1 MNTTTRLTLV
11 LLSSTCL
18 SLVARADEIQ
28 FTTLP
33 GPVQTNVIRE
43 THIVG
48 PTDVIHVIR
57 NDNGLYAVT
66 VRKGPGEA
74 VVYVNGAGQIVQPVA
89 TDSTAQTVIETNPAP
104 TLDTFVHNLDS
115 SRYQLLEKKENEEVY
130 LDKQTGI
137 KWAVKVEKK
146 D

>member
-1 MNTTTRLTLV
+1 MNITTRFTLV
-11 LLSSTCL
+11 LLSSDCL
-18 SLVARADEIQ
+18 SLAARADEIQ

-33 GPVQTNVIRE
+33 QPAQTTVIRE

-48 PTDVIHVIR
+48 PNDVVHVIR
-57 NDNGLYAVT
+57 NDNGVYAVT
-66 VRKGPGEA
+66 VRRGTGAA

-89 TDSTAQTVIETNPAP
+89 TDSTAQTVIETNQTPS
-104 TLDTFVHNLDS
+104 LDTFVHNLDS

-130 LDKQTGI
+130 LDKQTGV
-137 KWAVKVEKK
+137 KWAVKVERK